1 MLRNS
6 NPSSHANANANGG
19 GGGGGGPTLATNGA
33 HSTASPLAMGSANSM
48 NVGIHA
54 VEVYFPKKCVD
65 QAQLEKFDNVS
76 AGKYTIG
83 LGQTKMAFCDDREDI
98 NSICLTVVKSLMEK
112 YNVSYEQIG
121 RLEVGTETIIDKSKS
136 VKSVLMQLFAESG
149 NSNIEGV
156 DTTNAC
162 YGGTNALFNT
172 INWLES
178 SSWDGRLAIV
188 VAADIAI
195 YKTGNARPTGGA
207 GAVAMLLGRD
217 APIVFDQRMR
227 VSHIEH
233 VWDFYKPDL
242 HSEYPEVDGQ
252 LSNKCYIKALDTCY
266 NRYMDNLEKPRFYFV
281 PLSPTLS
288 LFKNLMVVLLSTISC
303 VIPKDAD
310 LSAFAEHTYIP
321 LEQTYTNK
329 DIEKAFMGATKE
341 LFDVRVAP
349 GLIAAKNLGNMYCAS
364 LYGGLASLL
373 SNVPSDQLLNKRIG
387 LFSYGSGLA
396 SSFFSVTVRGST
408 ESMAKHLNLAARLAA
423 RTVVDPSDFDKV
435 MQLREDVHNARD
447 YTPQGLVDE
456 THFFSGSFYLDSI
469 DEKYRRLYKRFVL

>member
-19 GGGGGGPTLATNGA
+19 GGGGSTLATNGA

-121 RLEVGTETIIDKSKS
+121 RLEVGTETIMINQSLS
-136 VKSVLMQLFAESG
+136 SLCSCSSLQSLATPISRASIPPMHAMVARMLCSTRSTGLNRHLGMVVLL
-149 NSNIEGV
+149 
-156 DTTNAC
+156 
-162 YGGTNALFNT
+162 LW
-172 INWLES
+172 WLQILPS
-178 SSWDGRLAIV
+178 T
-188 VAADIAI
+188 
-195 YKTGNARPTGGA
+195 KP
-207 GAVAMLLGRD
+207 
-217 APIVFDQRMR
+217 
-227 VSHIEH
+227 
-233 VWDFYKPDL
+233 PDL
-242 HSEYPEVDGQ
+242 HSEYPESGWSTEQQVLYQ
-252 LSNKCYIKALDTCY
+252 ALDTCY
-266 NRYMDNLEKPRFYFV
+266 NRYMDNLEK
-281 PLSPTLS
+281 
-288 LFKNLMVVLLSTISC
+288 
-303 VIPKDAD
+303 
-310 LSAFAEHTYIP
+310 
-321 LEQTYTNK
+321 TYTNK

-341 LFDVRVAP
+341 LFDVP
-349 GLIAAKNLGNMYCAS
+349 GRSWTDCCQDLGTCTV
-364 LYGGLASLL
+364 LH
-373 SNVPSDQLLNKRIG
+373 
-387 LFSYGSGLA
+387 F
-396 SSFFSVTVRGST
+396 TVRGST